1 MNLTAYIT
9 GIQHV
14 GIPTTKL
21 DETIAYYE
29 KLGFTVAGT
38 FPNRDSTC
46 AFLRFANLTLEVWIV
61 ESTPNTAGA
70 INHFAL
76 NTTDIEKAFEAAT
89 ELGLNFVEGSIQHI
103 PSFWDKGIA
112 YFNVLGPNGETIEF
126 CQIL

>member
-14 GIPTTKL
+14 GIPTTKM
-21 DETIAYYE
+21 DETIAYYQA
-29 KLGFTVAGT
+29 LGFEVAGS
-38 FPNRDSTC
+38 FPNGDSTC
-46 AFLRFANLTLEVWIV
+46 TFLRFANLTLEVWTV
-61 ESTPNTAGA
+61 DSTPNTTGA

-76 NTTDIEKAFEAAT
+76 NTTDIDNAFAAAQ

-103 PSFWDKGIA
+103 PSFWDNGIA